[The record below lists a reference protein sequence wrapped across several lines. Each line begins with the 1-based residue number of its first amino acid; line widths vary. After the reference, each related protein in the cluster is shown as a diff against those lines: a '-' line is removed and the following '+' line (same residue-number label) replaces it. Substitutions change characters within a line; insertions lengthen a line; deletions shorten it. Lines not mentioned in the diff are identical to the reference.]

1 MFCYENVDTFALN
14 LRPSSP
20 SSPSFLSFFLHTL
33 FSSLFSLLSSL
44 CFSPLY
50 ITKGKLRIAER
61 FISIRDQGLFNNSDD
76 DDDGDDDDDDEDDGE
91 GETQKLTEKQKR
103 ELREKEAKKES
114 KDQARADAK
123 KKSAETRAAAVAAKD
138 VANFTD
144 DSQLTVGNMTGDSVA
159 STSAIEFVPPIGAD
173 AYSERP
179 TTMDGEEM
187 QAKMWQDDKDNIARK
202 RLDKMRTVQHK
213 IDNNLALE
221 RDIEE
226 WLAVYDI
233 LASPSVFA
241 QSVYNLIGINHIM
254 NDVAKIDNLPDKHT
268 IEALLLMRHAWS
280 NVDAYTYYADHYKW
294 IAKVCYFLMLLLGIF
309 IVSMGVILFG
319 NNGLSGSISRDTAN
333 ITTLGLSLASAIVA
347 GYTSFMNPAARWHHL
362 RSSALTL

>member
-1 MFCYENVDTFALN
+1 M
-14 LRPSSP
+14 
-20 SSPSFLSFFLHTL
+20 
-33 FSSLFSLLSSL
+33 
-44 CFSPLY
+44 
-50 ITKGKLRIAER
+50 
-61 FISIRDQGLFNNSDD
+61 FNNSDD
-76 DDDGDDDDDDEDDGE
+76 DEDDDDDDDDEDDGE
-91 GETQKLTEKQKR
+91 GETEKLTEKQKR
-103 ELREKEAKKES
+103 ELREKESKKES
-114 KDQARADAK
+114 KDKARAEAK
-123 KKSAETRAAAVAAKD
+123 KKSAETRAAALAAKD

-144 DSQLTVGNMTGDSVA
+144 NSQLTGGSVA

-179 TTMDGEEM
+179 TTMDGDEM

-202 RLDKMRTVQHK
+202 RLDKMRAVQHK

-319 NNGLSGSISRDTAN
+319 NNGLSGSISRETAN
-333 ITTLGLSLASAIVA
+333 ITTLTLSLASAIVA

-362 RSSALTL
+362 RSSALML